1 MRVLKSVLSS
11 VALLAASLMA
21 DYAAAQSPRIPLP
34 AGSLVSPPQT
44 CPMMVVGQEG
54 PNSYYYYSLY
64 YDAMTP
70 CTSPGTPTVV
80 AGNYACPQY
89 CPDCVPTLRVASN
102 GVDPTFSGRKKAV
115 EPTHDPRLTGDGASA
130 DVSPE
135 ALKFAEFLPAEDS
148 RLRFYLKD
156 EKGRQYV
163 CFRVRVTLE
172 SRGADR
178 EFPLEREI
186 FFGYEM
192 RSEATVS
199 QTVYRIGELEPAESG
214 VDANDAR
221 AFRCELPKG
230 ILRTQYGRNDLH
242 KVLLLQVK

>member
-1 MRVLKSVLSS
+1 MSVSRTILSS
-11 VALLAASLMA
+11 VAILAANLMA
-21 DYAAAQSPRIPLP
+21 GHVAAQSPRVPLP

-64 YDAMTP
+64 YDATTP
-70 CTSPGTPTVV
+70 CTSPGTPTILV
-80 AGNYACPQY
+80 GNYACPQY
-89 CPDCVPTLRVASN
+89 CPDCVAALRVAGN
-102 GVDPTFSGRKKAV
+102 GVGQAFPGRKKVV

-135 ALKFAEFLPAEDS
+135 TLKFAEFLPAEDS

-172 SRGADR
+172 SRGTDR
-178 EFPLEREI
+178 EFPLEREV

-192 RSEATVS
+192 RSDATVP
-199 QTVYRIGELEPAESG
+199 QTVYRVGELEPAESG
-214 VDANDAR
+214 VDANGAR
-221 AFRCELPKG
+221 AFRCELPQG

>member
-1 MRVLKSVLSS
+1 MSVSKTILSS
-11 VALLAASLMA
+11 VALLVAGLTAGNV
-21 DYAAAQSPRIPLP
+21 AAQSPRVPLP

-44 CPMMVVGQEG
+44 CPVMVVGQEG
-54 PNSYYYYSLY
+54 PDEYWYYAIY
-64 YDAMTP
+64 YDDSTP
-70 CTSPGTPTVV
+70 CTSPGAPTMLL
-80 AGNYACPQY
+80 GNYACPQY
-89 CPDCVPTLRVASN
+89 CPDCVAALRVAGN
-102 GVDPTFSGRKKAV
+102 GFPGRRKAV

-135 ALKFAEFLPAEDS
+135 TLKFAEFLPAEDS

-163 CFRVRVTLE
+163 CFRVRVTLK
-172 SRGADR
+172 SRGTDR

-192 RSEATVS
+192 RSEATVP